1 MNTSQAALE
10 TERLI
15 LRPFTLEDAAE
26 VQRLAGD
33 WEVARIT
40 LNVPH
45 PSQNGMAESWIARQ
59 AENQNTCNFAIVLR
73 ASSQLCGCVGLRFD
87 DANATAEMGYW
98 IGVPFWNKGFCTEA
112 ASAVVDHGF
121 STRDLHKVQAR
132 HLGCNIASGCVMQKI
147 GMTREGT
154 LRQHVLRHD
163 ERHDLVCYGILRSEW
178 ERHRVLE

>member
-1 MNTSQAALE
+1 MNTSQPLPA
-10 TERLI
+10 TQRLI
-15 LRPFTLEDAAE
+15 LRPFVLEDAAE
-26 VQRLAGD
+26 VQRLAGA
-33 WEVARIT
+33 WEVARMT

-45 PSQNGMAESWIARQ
+45 PYQNGMAENWIARQ
-59 AENQNTCNFAIVLR
+59 PENQSTRNFAVVLR
-73 ASSQLCGCVGLRFD
+73 TTQQLCGCIGLRFD

-132 HLGCNIASGCVMQKI
+132 HLGCNIASGRVMQKI

-163 ERHDLVCYGILRSEW
+163 EHHDLVCYGILRSEW